1 MEKIR
6 RTNYENNK
14 EKYTKYFSCNGISI
28 SRGDYESLPCAI
40 FTAHISDDTMQRIT
54 DTIYQAL
61 TCYFS
66 REEISLYAEN
76 GYQYNEVTN
85 RVDELFWEEMETI
98 GLDFGMVYYDD
109 LTIVDVTCGT
119 KILHNDKPIWYMG
132 GATDN
137 GFCYKDETA
146 FNEQE
151 GVIYIGEYE
160 LQELDEN
167 PSTTIN
173 FLWNYH
179 SWYKHIFEE
188 YVGEDASS
196 KMMKYI
202 AKSVWEI
209 CDWQELST
217 YLMEWDNGNDDFLAM
232 IAEECGDEYYGM
244 SNH

>member
-1 MEKIR
+1 MNNVR

-14 EKYTKYFSCNGISI
+14 EKYSKYFSCNGISI
-28 SRGDYESLPCAI
+28 SRGDYESMPCAI

-54 DTIYQAL
+54 DTVYQAL

-66 REEISLYAEN
+66 REEISLYVEN

-132 GATDN
+132 DATDN
-137 GFCYKDETA
+137 SFCYKDMSA
-146 FNEQE
+146 FNKKN
-151 GVIYIGEYE
+151 GVIYIGEYQ
-160 LQELDEN
+160 LQDLDDDPDEIKN
-167 PSTTIN
+167 
-173 FLWNYH
+173 LWTYS
-179 SWYKHIFEE
+179 SWYNYIFEM
-188 YVGEDASS
+188 YVGEDVTS
-196 KMMKYI
+196 KMMQFM
-202 AKSVWEI
+202 AQSVLEV
-209 CDWQELST
+209 CDWQDLST
-217 YLMEWDNGNDDFLAM
+217 YLEEWDSSDDDFLAM
-232 IAEECGDEYYGM
+232 VAEECGDEYYGM